1 MPYTT
6 LLHSAADGVAT
17 VTLNR
22 PDRLNAMNPTL
33 LKELRQAVRQ
43 AADDAAIRCVLITG
57 AGRGFCAGADLAE
70 GGAPIT
76 DGRPDLGQ
84 MLERQYNPLV
94 RALREL
100 EKPVVAAVNGPCAG
114 GGMGLAMACDVVIA
128 ARSAT
133 FLQAFCHLGLIPDVG
148 STWFLPRLVGS
159 ARAAGLALLGD
170 KLPAETAEHWGLIWK
185 CVDDAAL
192 MDEATALARKLAAGP
207 TRGYGLIKRAL
218 QQSTANGLDAQLDL
232 ERDLQRLAGR
242 SEDFIEGVSAFLQKR
257 PANFR
262 GK

>member
-1 MPYTT
+1 MSYTT
-6 LLHSAADGVAT
+6 LLHSVADGVAT

-22 PDRLNAMNPTL
+22 PERLNAMNAAL

-43 AADDAAIRCVLITG
+43 AADDTAIRCVLITG
-57 AGRGFCAGADLAE
+57 AGRGFCAGADLAAGDE
-70 GGAPIT
+70 LMV
-76 DGRPDLGQ
+76 DGRPDPGPA
-84 MLERQYNPLV
+84 MERLYNPLV
-94 RALREL
+94 RALRAL

-114 GGMGLAMACDVVIA
+114 GGMGLAMACDIVIA

-159 ARAAGLALLGD
+159 ARAAGLAMLGD
-170 KLPAETAEHWGLIWK
+170 KLPAETAAEWGLIWK

-207 TRGYGLIKRAL
+207 TRGLGLIKRAL
-218 QQSTANGLDAQLDL
+218 LQSASNNLDAQLDV
-232 ERDLQRLAGR
+232 ERDLQRLAAR
-242 SEDFIEGVSAFLQKR
+242 SDDFIEGVSAFLQKR
-257 PANFR
+257 PAKFQGR
-262 GK
+262 

>member
-6 LLHSAADGVAT
+6 LLHSVADGVAT

-22 PDRLNAMNPTL
+22 PERLNAMNEAL
-33 LKELRQAVRQ
+33 LKELRQAVRE

-57 AGRGFCAGADLAE
+57 AGRGFCAGADLAAGDE
-70 GGAPIT
+70 LMV
-76 DGRPDLGQ
+76 DGRPDPGP
-84 MLERQYNPLV
+84 MMERQYNPLV
-94 RALREL
+94 RALRAL

-114 GGMGLAMACDVVIA
+114 GGMGLAMACDIVIA

-148 STWFLPRLVGS
+148 STWFLPRLVGG

-170 KLPAETAEHWGLIWK
+170 KLPAETAAEWGLIWK

-192 MDEATALARKLAAGP
+192 MDEATALARRLAAGP
-207 TRGYGLIKRAL
+207 TRGLGLIKRAL
-218 QQSTANGLDAQLDL
+218 LQSAANNLDAQLDL
-232 ERDLQRLAGR
+232 ERDLQRLAAR
-242 SEDFIEGVSAFLQKR
+242 SDDFIEGVSAFLQKR
-257 PANFR
+257 PAKFKGR
-262 GK
+262 